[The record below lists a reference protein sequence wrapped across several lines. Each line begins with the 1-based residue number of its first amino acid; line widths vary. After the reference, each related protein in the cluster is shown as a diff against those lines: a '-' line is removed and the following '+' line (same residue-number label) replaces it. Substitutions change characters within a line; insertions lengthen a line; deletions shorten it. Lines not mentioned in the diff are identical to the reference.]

1 MSAHANTE
9 PYRSRDLPVC
19 LGVRFLSEAATL
31 ALSVVIGWSVYK
43 VSQTPLA
50 LGIVGIVQFIPAML
64 LTLPA
69 GELCDRLSP
78 RPLVV
83 AGLGLQCVCALAF
96 LALAVLHTK
105 GLWLFYGVLL
115 LFGTARAIAEP
126 AAQALLPLLVP
137 TNRLPRA
144 VASSSTVWQMAVVLG
159 PVVGGLCYAMGSV
172 VAYLVCALA
181 FFAAMAGAAT
191 LRGRQPRRETVP
203 LQAPLQ
209 GQLARVKEGLAFVR
223 AQPVVL
229 GALSLDLFAV
239 LLGGATA
246 LLPVYAQDILKVGP
260 QGLGMLRSA
269 PAVGACLVG
278 LLLTRF
284 PPERNVGPKLFA
296 AVVVF
301 GLATLVFAV
310 SRSAWVSWLALAVV
324 GASDM
329 VSVNIRTSLIQLATP
344 DAMRG
349 RVSAVNALF
358 IGASSELGAFESGV
372 AAAWLGTVPAVALGG
387 IGTIVAATV
396 WMIAFPGIRKADRI
410 DIKLG

>member
-1 MSAHANTE
+1 MNAHASTE
-9 PYRSRDLPVC
+9 PYRQRDLPVC
-19 LGVRFLSEAATL
+19 LGVRFLAEASTL
-31 ALSVVIGWSVYK
+31 ALSVVIGWTIYT

-50 LGIVGIVQFIPAML
+50 LGIVGIVEFIPAVL
-64 LTLPA
+64 LMLPA

-78 RPLVV
+78 RPLLM
-83 AGLGLQCVCALAF
+83 AGLALQCGCALAF
-96 LALAVLHTK
+96 LVLAMLHA

-115 LFGTARAIAEP
+115 LLGTARAIAEP

-137 TNRLPRA
+137 PHRLPRA

-159 PVVGGLCYAMGSV
+159 PVAGGLCYAVGSF

-191 LRGRQPRRETVP
+191 LRGRQSRRERT
-203 LQAPLQ
+203 PLQ
-209 GQLARVKEGLAFVR
+209 GRIARVKEGFAFVR
-223 AQPVVL
+223 SQPVVL
-229 GALSLDLFAV
+229 GALSLDLCAV
-239 LLGGATA
+239 LPGGATA

-269 PAVGACLVG
+269 TAVGACLVG

-284 PPERNVGPKLFA
+284 PVERNVGPKLFA
-296 AVVVF
+296 AVIVF
-301 GLATLVFAV
+301 GAATLVFAF
-310 SRSAWVSWLALAVV
+310 SRSARVSWLALAVV

-387 IGTIVAATV
+387 VAAIVAAAA
-396 WMIAFPGIRKADRI
+396 WMIAFPAIRKADRI
-410 DIKLG
+410 DIELG

>member
-1 MSAHANTE
+1 MNTQACE
-9 PYRSRDLPVC
+9 EAYRRRDLPVC
-19 LGVRFLSEAATL
+19 LGVRFLSEASAL
-31 ALSVVIGWSVYK
+31 ALSVVVGWSVYK
-43 VSQTPLA
+43 VSQTPLT
-50 LGIVGIVQFIPAML
+50 LGIVGIVEFIPAML
-64 LTLPA
+64 MTLPA

-83 AGLGLQCVCALAF
+83 AGLALQGFCALAF
-96 LALAVLHTK
+96 FALSTLHMK
-105 GLWLFYGVLL
+105 GLGFFYGVVLL
-115 LFGTARAIAEP
+115 LGTSRAIAEP

-137 TNRLPRA
+137 PHRLPRA
-144 VASSSTVWQMAVVLG
+144 IACSSTAWQMAIVLG
-159 PVVGGLCYAMGSV
+159 PVVGGLGYAMGSS
-172 VAYLVCALA
+172 VAYLVCAVA
-181 FFAAMAGAAT
+181 FFTAMAGSLT
-191 LRGRQPRRETVP
+191 LRAQRPRPVRM
-203 LQAPLQ
+203 PLQ
-209 GQLARVKEGLAFVR
+209 GRIARVKEGFAFVR
-223 AQPVVL
+223 SQPVVL

-246 LLPVYAQDILKVGP
+246 LLPVYAQDILKVGS
-260 QGLGMLRSA
+260 QGMGMLRSA

-278 LLLTRF
+278 LVLTRF
-284 PPERNVGPKLFA
+284 PAERNVGPKLFA
-296 AVVVF
+296 AVIVF
-301 GLATLVFAV
+301 GAATLVFAF

-387 IGTIVAATV
+387 IGTIVAAVV
-396 WMIAFPGIRKADRI
+396 WMIAFPAIRQADRV
-410 DIKLG
+410 DIGLG